1 MLLLSA
7 GIYAVLFVVLL
18 VIERLCEPLRGVLL
32 QWDSAAFIVGIP
44 ASVVGTAY
52 VLTIRNPQNY
62 TGFIG
67 GIVMAVLLGTQ
78 FALQGNYDL
87 TFLQIGIFIPFML
100 LSLITWRKKL
110 AATTGGA
117 GVSPAEKAFK
127 EVRSPGRTIGCPGA
141 QASSPAENTAE
152 VTQATE
158 TTPTT
163 AAPFRPEYL
172 HGWRQWL
179 TLTLALLI
187 IVADYAFTTR
197 VLNHDAW
204 ADQWLL
210 KLAGAVMIASCVM
223 ANFWLIYQKMD
234 AWIWWMVYSLAGI
247 LFYVLLGNI
256 YCIVLF
262 LFYLVINAS
271 AFFAWQRLRKN

>member
-1 MLLLSA
+1 MLLLSV
-7 GIYAVLFVVLL
+7 GIYAALFVVLQA
-18 VIERLCEPLRGVLL
+18 VEWFCEPLRGVLL

-62 TGFIG
+62 TGFLG
-67 GIVMAVLLGTQ
+67 GIAMAVLLGTQ

-110 AATTGGA
+110 NTTQ
-117 GVSPAEKAFK
+117 P
-127 EVRSPGRTIGCPGA
+127 
-141 QASSPAENTAE
+141 
-152 VTQATE
+152 TE
-158 TTPTT
+158 T
-163 AAPFRPEYL
+163 AAKPFSPEYL
-172 HGWRQWL
+172 HGWRQGL

-197 VLNHDAW
+197 VLNRDAW

-210 KLAGAVMIASCVM
+210 KLAGAVMSASSVM

-234 AWIWWMVYSLAGI
+234 AWIWWILYSLAGI

-271 AFFAWQRLRKN
+271 AFVAWQRLRKN

>member
-1 MLLLSA
+1 MLLRSV
-7 GIYAVLFVVLL
+7 GIYVALFMVLQAV
-18 VIERLCEPLRGVLL
+18 EWLCEPLRGVLL

-62 TGFIG
+62 TGFLG
-67 GIVMAVLLGTQ
+67 GIAMAVLLGTQ

-110 AATTGGA
+110 EATQPTDTT
-117 GVSPAEKAFK
+117 EK
-127 EVRSPGRTIGCPGA
+127 
-141 QASSPAENTAE
+141 
-152 VTQATE
+152 
-158 TTPTT
+158 
-163 AAPFRPEYL
+163 PFRPAYL
-172 HGWRQWL
+172 HGWRQGL

-210 KLAGAVMIASCVM
+210 KLAGAVMIASSVM

-234 AWIWWMVYSLAGI
+234 AWIWWILYSLAGI

-271 AFFAWQRLRKN
+271 AFVAWQRLRKN

>member
-1 MLLLSA
+1 MLLLSV
-7 GIYAVLFVVLL
+7 GIYAALFVVLQA
-18 VIERLCEPLRGVLL
+18 VERLCEPLRGVLL

-62 TGFIG
+62 TGFLG
-67 GIVMAVLLGTQ
+67 GIAMAVLLGTQ

-100 LSLITWRKKL
+100 LSLITWRKQL
-110 AATTGGA
+110 NTTQLTDTT
-117 GVSPAEKAFK
+117 EK
-127 EVRSPGRTIGCPGA
+127 
-141 QASSPAENTAE
+141 
-152 VTQATE
+152 
-158 TTPTT
+158 
-163 AAPFRPEYL
+163 PFRPAYL
-172 HGWRQWL
+172 HGWRQGL

-187 IVADYAFTTR
+187 IVADYAFTTL

-210 KLAGAVMIASCVM
+210 KLAGAVMIASSVM

-234 AWIWWMVYSLAGI
+234 AWIWWILYSLAGI

-271 AFFAWQRLRKN
+271 AFVAWQRLRKN

>member
-1 MLLLSA
+1 MLLLSV
-7 GIYAVLFVVLL
+7 GIYVALFVVLL
-18 VIERLCEPLRGVLL
+18 VVERLCEPLRGVLL

-62 TGFIG
+62 TGFLG
-67 GIVMAVLLGTQ
+67 GIAMAVLLGTQ

-110 AATTGGA
+110 NTTP
-117 GVSPAEKAFK
+117 SM
-127 EVRSPGRTIGCPGA
+127 
-141 QASSPAENTAE
+141 
-152 VTQATE
+152 E
-158 TTPTT
+158 TTEK
-163 AAPFRPEYL
+163 PFRPEYL
-172 HGWRQWL
+172 HGWRQGL

-210 KLAGAVMIASCVM
+210 KLAGAVMIASSVM

-234 AWIWWMVYSLAGI
+234 AWIWWILYSLAGI

-262 LFYLVINAS
+262 LFYLVINVS
-271 AFFAWQRLRKN
+271 AFVAWQRLRKN

>member
-1 MLLLSA
+1 MLLLSV
-7 GIYAVLFVVLL
+7 GIYAALFVVLL
-18 VIERLCEPLRGVLL
+18 VVERLCEPLRGVLL

-62 TGFIG
+62 TGFLG
-67 GIVMAVLLGTQ
+67 GIAMAVLLGTQ

-110 AATTGGA
+110 EETQPTDTT
-117 GVSPAEKAFK
+117 EK
-127 EVRSPGRTIGCPGA
+127 
-141 QASSPAENTAE
+141 
-152 VTQATE
+152 
-158 TTPTT
+158 
-163 AAPFRPEYL
+163 PFRPAYL
-172 HGWRQWL
+172 HGWRQGL

-210 KLAGAVMIASCVM
+210 KLAGAVMIASSVM

-234 AWIWWMVYSLAGI
+234 AWIWWILYSLAGI

-262 LFYLVINAS
+262 LFYLVINVS
-271 AFFAWQRLRKN
+271 AFVAWQRLRKN

>member
-1 MLLLSA
+1 MLLLSV
-7 GIYAVLFVVLL
+7 GIYVALFMVLQAVEWF
-18 VIERLCEPLRGVLL
+18 CEPLRGMLL

-67 GIVMAVLLGTQ
+67 GIAMSVLLGTQ

-87 TFLQIGIFIPFML
+87 TFLQIGIFIPFMI
-100 LSLITWRKKL
+100 LSLITWRKQL
-110 AATTGGA
+110 
-117 GVSPAEKAFK
+117 
-127 EVRSPGRTIGCPGA
+127 
-141 QASSPAENTAE
+141 N
-152 VTQATE
+152 
-158 TTPTT
+158 TTPSSET
-163 AAPFRPEYL
+163 AAKPFLPEYL
-172 HGWRQWL
+172 HGWRQGL

-197 VLNHDAW
+197 VLNQDAW
-204 ADQWLL
+204 ADKWLL
-210 KLAGAVMIASCVM
+210 KLSGAVMIASSVM

-234 AWIWWMVYSLAGI
+234 AWIWWILYSLAGI

-271 AFFAWQRLRKN
+271 AFVAWQRLRKN

>member
-1 MLLLSA
+1 MMKKDLYREFGRMLLLSV
-7 GIYAVLFVVLL
+7 GIYVALFVVLL
-18 VIERLCEPLRGVLL
+18 VVERLCEPLRGVLL

-67 GIVMAVLLGTQ
+67 GIAMAVLLGTQ

-100 LSLITWRKKL
+100 LSLITWRKQL
-110 AATTGGA
+110 
-117 GVSPAEKAFK
+117 
-127 EVRSPGRTIGCPGA
+127 
-141 QASSPAENTAE
+141 N
-152 VTQATE
+152 
-158 TTPTT
+158 TTPSMET
-163 AAPFRPEYL
+163 AAKPFRPAYL

-210 KLAGAVMIASCVM
+210 KLAGAVMIASSVM

-234 AWIWWMVYSLAGI
+234 AWIWWILYSLAGI

-271 AFFAWQRLRKN
+271 AFVAWQRLRKN

>member
-1 MLLLSA
+1 MMKKDLYREFERMLLLSV
-7 GIYAVLFVVLL
+7 GIYAALFVVLL
-18 VIERLCEPLRGVLL
+18 VAERLCEPLRGVLL

-67 GIVMAVLLGTQ
+67 GIAMAVLLGTQ

-87 TFLQIGIFIPFML
+87 TFLQIGIFFPFML

-110 AATTGGA
+110 EATDTGDT
-117 GVSPAEKAFK
+117 GVSPAATTQPTEATDTTEK
-127 EVRSPGRTIGCPGA
+127 
-141 QASSPAENTAE
+141 
-152 VTQATE
+152 
-158 TTPTT
+158 
-163 AAPFRPEYL
+163 PFRPAYL
-172 HGWRQWL
+172 HGWRQGL

-187 IVADYAFTTR
+187 IVADYAFTTL

-210 KLAGAVMIASCVM
+210 KLAGAVMIASSVM

-234 AWIWWMVYSLAGI
+234 AWIWWILYSLAGI

-271 AFFAWQRLRKN
+271 AFLVWQRLRKN

>member
-1 MLLLSA
+1 MFLLSV
-7 GIYAVLFVVLL
+7 GIYAALFVVLL
-18 VIERLCEPLRGVLL
+18 GVERLCEPLRGVLL

-44 ASVVGTAY
+44 ASAVGTAY

-62 TGFIG
+62 TGFLG
-67 GIVMAVLLGTQ
+67 GIAMAVLLGTQ

-110 AATTGGA
+110 EATQPTDTT
-117 GVSPAEKAFK
+117 EK
-127 EVRSPGRTIGCPGA
+127 
-141 QASSPAENTAE
+141 
-152 VTQATE
+152 
-158 TTPTT
+158 
-163 AAPFRPEYL
+163 PFRPAYL
-172 HGWRQWL
+172 HGWRQGL

-210 KLAGAVMIASCVM
+210 KLAGAVMIASSVM

-234 AWIWWMVYSLAGI
+234 AWIWWILYSLAGI

-271 AFFAWQRLRKN
+271 AFVAWQRLRKN

>member
-1 MLLLSA
+1 MLLLSV
-7 GIYAVLFVVLL
+7 GIYAALFVVLL
-18 VIERLCEPLRGVLL
+18 VVERLCEPLRDVLL

-67 GIVMAVLLGTQ
+67 GIAMAVLLGTQ

-110 AATTGGA
+110 EATQ
-117 GVSPAEKAFK
+117 P
-127 EVRSPGRTIGCPGA
+127 
-141 QASSPAENTAE
+141 
-152 VTQATE
+152 TE
-158 TTPTT
+158 T
-163 AAPFRPEYL
+163 AAKPFSPEYL
-172 HGWRQWL
+172 HGWRQGL

-187 IVADYAFTTR
+187 VVADYAFTTR

-210 KLAGAVMIASCVM
+210 KLAGAVMIASSVM

-234 AWIWWMVYSLAGI
+234 AWIWWILYSLAGI

-271 AFFAWQRLRKN
+271 AFVAWQRLRKN

>member
-1 MLLLSA
+1 MLLLSV
-7 GIYAVLFVVLL
+7 GIYAALFVVLL
-18 VIERLCEPLRGVLL
+18 VVERLCEPLRGVLL

-62 TGFIG
+62 TGFLG
-67 GIVMAVLLGTQ
+67 GIAMAVLLGTQ

-100 LSLITWRKKL
+100 LSLITWRKQL
-110 AATTGGA
+110 
-117 GVSPAEKAFK
+117 
-127 EVRSPGRTIGCPGA
+127 
-141 QASSPAENTAE
+141 N
-152 VTQATE
+152 
-158 TTPTT
+158 TTPSTDTT
-163 AAPFRPEYL
+163 EKPFRPEYL
-172 HGWRQWL
+172 HGWRQGL

-210 KLAGAVMIASCVM
+210 KLAGAVMIASSVM

-234 AWIWWMVYSLAGI
+234 AWIWWILYSLAGI

-262 LFYLVINAS
+262 LFYLVINVS
-271 AFFAWQRLRKN
+271 AFVAWQRLRKN

>member
-1 MLLLSA
+1 MLLLSV
-7 GIYAVLFVVLL
+7 GIYAALFVVLL
-18 VIERLCEPLRGVLL
+18 VVEWFCEPLRGVLL

-62 TGFIG
+62 TGFLG
-67 GIVMAVLLGTQ
+67 GIAMAVLLGTQ

-100 LSLITWRKKL
+100 LSLITWRKQL
-110 AATTGGA
+110 NTTQ
-117 GVSPAEKAFK
+117 PTDTTEK
-127 EVRSPGRTIGCPGA
+127 
-141 QASSPAENTAE
+141 
-152 VTQATE
+152 
-158 TTPTT
+158 
-163 AAPFRPEYL
+163 PFRPEYL
-172 HGWRQWL
+172 HGWRQGL

-210 KLAGAVMIASCVM
+210 KLAGAVMIASSVM

-234 AWIWWMVYSLAGI
+234 AWIWWILYSLAGI

-271 AFFAWQRLRKN
+271 AFVAWQRLRKN

>member
-1 MLLLSA
+1 MLLLSV
-7 GIYAVLFVVLL
+7 GIYAALFVVLL
-18 VIERLCEPLRGVLL
+18 VVERLCEPLRGVLL

-62 TGFIG
+62 TGFLG
-67 GIVMAVLLGTQ
+67 GIAMAVLLGTQ

-110 AATTGGA
+110 EATQPTDTT
-117 GVSPAEKAFK
+117 EK
-127 EVRSPGRTIGCPGA
+127 
-141 QASSPAENTAE
+141 
-152 VTQATE
+152 
-158 TTPTT
+158 
-163 AAPFRPEYL
+163 PFRPAYL
-172 HGWRQWL
+172 HGWRQGL

-210 KLAGAVMIASCVM
+210 KLSGAVMIASSVM

-234 AWIWWMVYSLAGI
+234 AWIWWILYSLAGI

-271 AFFAWQRLRKN
+271 AFVAWQRLRKK

>member
-1 MLLLSA
+1 MRKKLYKELGRMLLLSV
-7 GIYAVLFVVLL
+7 GIYVALFMVLL
-18 VIERLCEPLRGVLL
+18 VVERLCEPLRGVLL

-62 TGFIG
+62 TGFLG
-67 GIVMAVLLGTQ
+67 GIAMAVLLGTQ

-100 LSLITWRKKL
+100 LSLITWRRQLL
-110 AATTGGA
+110 ATPTGDA
-117 GVSPAEKAFK
+117 GVSPAA
-127 EVRSPGRTIGCPGA
+127 T
-141 QASSPAENTAE
+141 
-152 VTQATE
+152 TQ
-158 TTPTT
+158 PTDT
-163 AAPFRPEYL
+163 AAKPFRPAYL
-172 HGWRQWL
+172 HGWRQGL

-187 IVADYAFTTR
+187 IVADYTFITR

-210 KLAGAVMIASCVM
+210 KLAGAVMIASSVM

-234 AWIWWMVYSLAGI
+234 AWIWWILYSLAGI

-271 AFFAWQRLRKN
+271 AFVAWQRLRKN

>member
-1 MLLLSA
+1 MLLLSV
-7 GIYAVLFVVLL
+7 GIYAALFVVLQA
-18 VIERLCEPLRGVLL
+18 VERFCEPLRGVLL

-62 TGFIG
+62 TGFLG
-67 GIVMAVLLGTQ
+67 GIAMAVLLGTQ

-110 AATTGGA
+110 EATQPTGTMA
-117 GVSPAEKAFK
+117 K
-127 EVRSPGRTIGCPGA
+127 
-141 QASSPAENTAE
+141 
-152 VTQATE
+152 
-158 TTPTT
+158 
-163 AAPFRPEYL
+163 PFRPAYL
-172 HGWRQWL
+172 HGWRQGL

-187 IVADYAFTTR
+187 IVADYTFITL

-204 ADQWLL
+204 ADKWLL
-210 KLAGAVMIASCVM
+210 KLSGAVMIASSVM

-234 AWIWWMVYSLAGI
+234 AWIWWILYSLAGI

-271 AFFAWQRLRKN
+271 AFVAWQRLRKN

>member
-1 MLLLSA
+1 MIKKDLYKELGRMLLLSA
-7 GIYAVLFVVLL
+7 GIYAALFVVLL
-18 VIERLCEPLRGVLL
+18 VVERLCEPLRGVLL
-32 QWDSAAFIVGIP
+32 QWNSAAFVVGIP

-62 TGFIG
+62 TGFLG
-67 GIVMAVLLGTQ
+67 GIAMAVLLGTQ

-87 TFLQIGIFIPFML
+87 TFLQIGIFIPFMV

-117 GVSPAEKAFK
+117 GVSPAE
-127 EVRSPGRTIGCPGA
+127 
-141 QASSPAENTAE
+141 
-152 VTQATE
+152 VTKATE

-163 AAPFRPEYL
+163 AEPFRPEYL
-172 HGWRQWL
+172 HGWRQGL
-179 TLTLALLI
+179 TLTFALLI
-187 IVADYAFTTR
+187 IVADYAFATL

-210 KLAGAVMIASCVM
+210 KLAGAVMIASSVM

-234 AWIWWMVYSLAGI
+234 AWIWWILYSLAGI

-271 AFFAWQRLRKN
+271 AFVAWQRLRKN

>member
-1 MLLLSA
+1 MLLLSV
-7 GIYAVLFVVLL
+7 GIYAALFVVLQA
-18 VIERLCEPLRGVLL
+18 VERFCEPLRGVLL

-52 VLTIRNPQNY
+52 VLTIRNPRNY
-62 TGFIG
+62 TGFLG
-67 GIVMAVLLGTQ
+67 GIAMAVLLGTQ

-87 TFLQIGIFIPFML
+87 TFLQIGIFVPFML

-110 AATTGGA
+110 EATDTGDT
-117 GVSPAEKAFK
+117 GVSPAA
-127 EVRSPGRTIGCPGA
+127 T
-141 QASSPAENTAE
+141 TA
-152 VTQATE
+152 TTPSTE
-158 TTPTT
+158 T
-163 AAPFRPEYL
+163 AAKPFRPAYL
-172 HGWRQWL
+172 HGWRQGQ

-210 KLAGAVMIASCVM
+210 KLAGAVMIASSVM

-234 AWIWWMVYSLAGI
+234 AWIWWILYSLAGI

-271 AFFAWQRLRKN
+271 AFVAWQRLRKN

>member
-1 MLLLSA
+1 MRKKLYRELGRMLLLSV
-7 GIYAVLFVVLL
+7 GIDAALFGVLL
-18 VIERLCEPLRGVLL
+18 VVERLCEPLRGVLL
-32 QWDSAAFIVGIP
+32 QWGSAAFIVGIP

-67 GIVMAVLLGTQ
+67 GIAMAVLLGTQ

-100 LSLITWRKKL
+100 LSLITWRKQL
-110 AATTGGA
+110 NTTQ
-117 GVSPAEKAFK
+117 P
-127 EVRSPGRTIGCPGA
+127 TD
-141 QASSPAENTAE
+141 
-152 VTQATE
+152 
-158 TTPTT
+158 TT
-163 AAPFRPEYL
+163 AKPFRPAYL
-172 HGWRQWL
+172 HGWRQGL
-179 TLTLALLI
+179 TLMLALLI

-204 ADQWLL
+204 ADKWLL
-210 KLAGAVMIASCVM
+210 KLSGAVMIASSVM

-234 AWIWWMVYSLAGI
+234 AWIWWILYSLAGI

-262 LFYLVINAS
+262 LFYLVINVS
-271 AFFAWQRLRKN
+271 AFVAWQRLRKN

>member
-1 MLLLSA
+1 MLLLSV
-7 GIYAVLFVVLL
+7 GIYAALFMVLL
-18 VIERLCEPLRGVLL
+18 VVERLCEPLRGMLL

-62 TGFIG
+62 TGFLG
-67 GIVMAVLLGTQ
+67 GIAMAVLLGTQ

-110 AATTGGA
+110 EAMQPTDTT
-117 GVSPAEKAFK
+117 EK
-127 EVRSPGRTIGCPGA
+127 
-141 QASSPAENTAE
+141 
-152 VTQATE
+152 
-158 TTPTT
+158 
-163 AAPFRPEYL
+163 PFRPAYL
-172 HGWRQWL
+172 HGWRQGL

-187 IVADYAFTTR
+187 IVADYTFITL

-204 ADQWLL
+204 ADKWLL
-210 KLAGAVMIASCVM
+210 KLSGAVMIASSVM

-234 AWIWWMVYSLAGI
+234 AWIWWILYSLAGI
-247 LFYVLLGNI
+247 LFFVLLGNI

-271 AFFAWQRLRKN
+271 AFVAWQRLRKN

>member
-1 MLLLSA
+1 MLLLSV
-7 GIYAVLFVVLL
+7 GIYAVLFVVLQ
-18 VIERLCEPLRGVLL
+18 VVERLCEPLRGVLL

-67 GIVMAVLLGTQ
+67 GIAMAVLLGTQ

-110 AATTGGA
+110 EATQPTDTT
-117 GVSPAEKAFK
+117 EK
-127 EVRSPGRTIGCPGA
+127 
-141 QASSPAENTAE
+141 
-152 VTQATE
+152 
-158 TTPTT
+158 
-163 AAPFRPEYL
+163 PFRPAYL
-172 HGWRQWL
+172 HGWRQGL

-187 IVADYAFTTR
+187 IVADYAFTTL

-210 KLAGAVMIASCVM
+210 KLAGAVMIASSVM

-234 AWIWWMVYSLAGI
+234 AWIWWILYSLAGI

-271 AFFAWQRLRKN
+271 AFVAWQRLRKN

>member
-1 MLLLSA
+1 MLLLSV
-7 GIYAVLFVVLL
+7 GIYVALFVVLL
-18 VIERLCEPLRGVLL
+18 VVERLCEPLRGVLL

-62 TGFIG
+62 TGFLG
-67 GIVMAVLLGTQ
+67 GIAMAVLLGTQ

-100 LSLITWRKKL
+100 LSLITWRKQL
-110 AATTGGA
+110 NTTQ
-117 GVSPAEKAFK
+117 PADTTEK
-127 EVRSPGRTIGCPGA
+127 
-141 QASSPAENTAE
+141 
-152 VTQATE
+152 
-158 TTPTT
+158 
-163 AAPFRPEYL
+163 PFRPAYL
-172 HGWRQWL
+172 HGWRQGL

-187 IVADYAFTTR
+187 IVADYAFTTL

-204 ADQWLL
+204 ADKWLL
-210 KLAGAVMIASCVM
+210 KLSGAVMIASSVM
-223 ANFWLIYQKMD
+223 ANFWLIYRKMD
-234 AWIWWMVYSLAGI
+234 AWLWWILYSLAGI

-271 AFFAWQRLRKN
+271 AFVAWQRLRKN

>member
-1 MLLLSA
+1 MRKKLYKELGRMLLLSA
-7 GIYAVLFVVLL
+7 GIYAALFVVLL
-18 VIERLCEPLRGVLL
+18 VVERLCEPLRGMLL

-87 TFLQIGIFIPFML
+87 TFLQIGIFIPFMV
-100 LSLITWRKKL
+100 LSLITWRKQL
-110 AATTGGA
+110 
-117 GVSPAEKAFK
+117 
-127 EVRSPGRTIGCPGA
+127 
-141 QASSPAENTAE
+141 
-152 VTQATE
+152 QATE

-163 AAPFRPEYL
+163 AEPFRPEYL
-172 HGWRQWL
+172 HGWRQGL

-187 IVADYAFTTR
+187 IVADYAFTTL

-204 ADQWLL
+204 ADQCLL

-234 AWIWWMVYSLAGI
+234 AWIWWVVYSLAGI

-271 AFFAWQRLRKN
+271 AFFAWQRLRKI

>member
-1 MLLLSA
+1 MLLLSV
-7 GIYAVLFVVLL
+7 GIYAALFVVLL
-18 VIERLCEPLRGVLL
+18 VVERLCEPLRGVLL

-67 GIVMAVLLGTQ
+67 GIAMAVLLGTQ

-110 AATTGGA
+110 NTTP
-117 GVSPAEKAFK
+117 STETAEK
-127 EVRSPGRTIGCPGA
+127 
-141 QASSPAENTAE
+141 
-152 VTQATE
+152 
-158 TTPTT
+158 
-163 AAPFRPEYL
+163 PFRPEYL
-172 HGWRQWL
+172 HGWRQGL

-210 KLAGAVMIASCVM
+210 KLAGAVMIASSVM

-234 AWIWWMVYSLAGI
+234 AWIWWILYSLAGI

-271 AFFAWQRLRKN
+271 AFVAWQRLRKN

>member
-1 MLLLSA
+1 MLLLSV
-7 GIYAVLFVVLL
+7 GIYVALFMVLL
-18 VIERLCEPLRGVLL
+18 VVERLCEPLRGVLL

-67 GIVMAVLLGTQ
+67 GIAMAVLLGTQ

-100 LSLITWRKKL
+100 LSLITWRKQL
-110 AATTGGA
+110 NTTQ
-117 GVSPAEKAFK
+117 PTDTTEK
-127 EVRSPGRTIGCPGA
+127 
-141 QASSPAENTAE
+141 
-152 VTQATE
+152 
-158 TTPTT
+158 
-163 AAPFRPEYL
+163 PFRPEYL
-172 HGWRQWL
+172 HGWRQGL

-210 KLAGAVMIASCVM
+210 KLAGAVMIASSVM
-223 ANFWLIYQKMD
+223 ANFWLIYQKID
-234 AWIWWMVYSLAGI
+234 AWIWWILYSLAGI

>member
-1 MLLLSA
+1 MLLLSV
-7 GIYAVLFVVLL
+7 GIYAALFVVLL
-18 VIERLCEPLRGVLL
+18 VVERLCEPLRGVLL

-62 TGFIG
+62 TGFLG
-67 GIVMAVLLGTQ
+67 GIAMAVLLGTQ

-100 LSLITWRKKL
+100 LSLITWRKQL
-110 AATTGGA
+110 NTT
-117 GVSPAEKAFK
+117 SSTETAEK
-127 EVRSPGRTIGCPGA
+127 
-141 QASSPAENTAE
+141 
-152 VTQATE
+152 
-158 TTPTT
+158 
-163 AAPFRPEYL
+163 PFRPEYL
-172 HGWRQWL
+172 HGWRQGL

-210 KLAGAVMIASCVM
+210 KLAGAVMIASSVM

-234 AWIWWMVYSLAGI
+234 AWIWWILYSLAGI

-271 AFFAWQRLRKN
+271 AFVAWQRLRKN

>member
-1 MLLLSA
+1 MLLLSV
-7 GIYAVLFVVLL
+7 GIYAALFVVLL
-18 VIERLCEPLRGVLL
+18 VVERLCEPLRGVLL

-67 GIVMAVLLGTQ
+67 GIAMAVLLGTQ

-110 AATTGGA
+110 EATQPTD
-117 GVSPAEKAFK
+117 
-127 EVRSPGRTIGCPGA
+127 
-141 QASSPAENTAE
+141 
-152 VTQATE
+152 
-158 TTPTT
+158 TTKK
-163 AAPFRPEYL
+163 PFRPAYL
-172 HGWRQWL
+172 HGWRQGL

-210 KLAGAVMIASCVM
+210 KLAGAVMIASSVM

-234 AWIWWMVYSLAGI
+234 AWLWWILYSLAGI

-271 AFFAWQRLRKN
+271 AFVAWQRLRKN

>member
-1 MLLLSA
+1 MLLLSV
-7 GIYAVLFVVLL
+7 GIYVALFVVLL
-18 VIERLCEPLRGVLL
+18 VVERLCEPLRGVLL

-62 TGFIG
+62 TGFLG
-67 GIVMAVLLGTQ
+67 GIAMAVLLGTQ

-110 AATTGGA
+110 EATQ
-117 GVSPAEKAFK
+117 PADTTEK
-127 EVRSPGRTIGCPGA
+127 
-141 QASSPAENTAE
+141 
-152 VTQATE
+152 
-158 TTPTT
+158 
-163 AAPFRPEYL
+163 PFRPAYL
-172 HGWRQWL
+172 HGWRQGL

-187 IVADYAFTTR
+187 VVADYAFTTR

-210 KLAGAVMIASCVM
+210 KLAGAVMIASSVM

-234 AWIWWMVYSLAGI
+234 AWIWWILYSLAGI

-262 LFYLVINAS
+262 LFYLVINVS
-271 AFFAWQRLRKN
+271 AFVAWQRLRKN

>member
-1 MLLLSA
+1 MLLLSV
-7 GIYAVLFVVLL
+7 GIYAALFVVLL
-18 VIERLCEPLRGVLL
+18 VVERLCEPLRGVLL

-62 TGFIG
+62 TGFLG
-67 GIVMAVLLGTQ
+67 GIAMAVLLGMQ

-87 TFLQIGIFIPFML
+87 TFMQIDIFIPFML
-100 LSLITWRKKL
+100 LSLITWRKQL
-110 AATTGGA
+110 
-117 GVSPAEKAFK
+117 
-127 EVRSPGRTIGCPGA
+127 
-141 QASSPAENTAE
+141 N
-152 VTQATE
+152 
-158 TTPTT
+158 TTPSMET
-163 AAPFRPEYL
+163 AAKPFRPAYL
-172 HGWRQWL
+172 HGWRQGL

-197 VLNHDAW
+197 VLNQDAW
-204 ADQWLL
+204 ADKWLL
-210 KLAGAVMIASCVM
+210 KLAGAVMIASSVM
-223 ANFWLIYQKMD
+223 ANFWLIYQKID
-234 AWIWWMVYSLAGI
+234 AWIWWILYSLAGI

-271 AFFAWQRLRKN
+271 AFVAWQRLRKN

>member
-1 MLLLSA
+1 MLLLSV
-7 GIYAVLFVVLL
+7 GIYAALFMVLQAVEWV
-18 VIERLCEPLRGVLL
+18 CEPLRGVLL

-67 GIVMAVLLGTQ
+67 GIAMAVLLGTQ

-110 AATTGGA
+110 EATQ
-117 GVSPAEKAFK
+117 P
-127 EVRSPGRTIGCPGA
+127 
-141 QASSPAENTAE
+141 
-152 VTQATE
+152 TE
-158 TTPTT
+158 T
-163 AAPFRPEYL
+163 AAKPFSPEYL
-172 HGWRQWL
+172 HGWRQGL

-210 KLAGAVMIASCVM
+210 KLAGAVMIASSVM

-234 AWIWWMVYSLAGI
+234 AWIWWILYSLAGI

-271 AFFAWQRLRKN
+271 AFVAWQRLRKN

>member
-1 MLLLSA
+1 MLLLSV
-7 GIYAVLFVVLL
+7 GIYAALFVVLL
-18 VIERLCEPLRGVLL
+18 VAERLCEPLRGVLL

-67 GIVMAVLLGTQ
+67 GIAMAVLLGTQ

-110 AATTGGA
+110 EATQPTDTT
-117 GVSPAEKAFK
+117 EK
-127 EVRSPGRTIGCPGA
+127 
-141 QASSPAENTAE
+141 
-152 VTQATE
+152 
-158 TTPTT
+158 
-163 AAPFRPEYL
+163 PFRPAYL
-172 HGWRQWL
+172 HGWRQGL

-204 ADQWLL
+204 ADQWPL
-210 KLAGAVMIASCVM
+210 KLSGAMMIASSVM

-234 AWIWWMVYSLAGI
+234 AWIWWILYSLAGI

-271 AFFAWQRLRKN
+271 AFVAWQRLRKN

>member
-1 MLLLSA
+1 MLLLSV
-7 GIYAVLFVVLL
+7 GIYAALFVVLL
-18 VIERLCEPLRGVLL
+18 VVERLCEPLRGVLL

-62 TGFIG
+62 TGFLG
-67 GIVMAVLLGTQ
+67 GIAMAVLLGTQ

-110 AATTGGA
+110 
-117 GVSPAEKAFK
+117 
-127 EVRSPGRTIGCPGA
+127 
-141 QASSPAENTAE
+141 N
-152 VTQATE
+152 
-158 TTPTT
+158 TTPSSET
-163 AAPFRPEYL
+163 AAKPFRPAYL
-172 HGWRQWL
+172 HGWRQGL

-187 IVADYAFTTR
+187 IVADYTFTTL

-204 ADQWLL
+204 ADKWLL
-210 KLAGAVMIASCVM
+210 KLSGAVMIASSVM

-234 AWIWWMVYSLAGI
+234 AWIWWILYSLAGI

-271 AFFAWQRLRKN
+271 AFVAWQRLRKN

>member
-1 MLLLSA
+1 MLLLSV
-7 GIYAVLFVVLL
+7 GIYVALFVVLQA
-18 VIERLCEPLRGVLL
+18 VEWFCEPLRGVLL

-67 GIVMAVLLGTQ
+67 GIAMAVLLGTQ

-87 TFLQIGIFIPFML
+87 TFLQIGIFFPFML
-100 LSLITWRKKL
+100 LSLITWRKQL
-110 AATTGGA
+110 NTTP
-117 GVSPAEKAFK
+117 S
-127 EVRSPGRTIGCPGA
+127 
-141 QASSPAENTAE
+141 
-152 VTQATE
+152 TE
-158 TTPTT
+158 T
-163 AAPFRPEYL
+163 AVKPFRPEYL
-172 HGWRQWL
+172 HGWRQGL
-179 TLTLALLI
+179 MLTLALLI
-187 IVADYAFTTR
+187 IVADYAFTTL

-210 KLAGAVMIASCVM
+210 KLAGAVMIASSVM

-234 AWIWWMVYSLAGI
+234 AWIWWILYSLAGI

-271 AFFAWQRLRKN
+271 AFLAWQRLRKN

>member
-7 GIYAVLFVVLL
+7 GIYAALFVVLL
-18 VIERLCEPLRGVLL
+18 TVERLCEPLRGVLL
-32 QWDSAAFIVGIP
+32 QWDSAAFIVGVP

-67 GIVMAVLLGTQ
+67 GIAMAVLLGTQ

-100 LSLITWRKKL
+100 LSLITWRKQL
-110 AATTGGA
+110 
-117 GVSPAEKAFK
+117 
-127 EVRSPGRTIGCPGA
+127 
-141 QASSPAENTAE
+141 N
-152 VTQATE
+152 
-158 TTPTT
+158 TTPSAET
-163 AAPFRPEYL
+163 AANPFRPAYL
-172 HGWRQWL
+172 HGWRQGL

-210 KLAGAVMIASCVM
+210 KLAGAVMIASSVM

-234 AWIWWMVYSLAGI
+234 AWIWWILYSLAGI
-247 LFYVLLGNI
+247 LFYLLLGNI

-271 AFFAWQRLRKN
+271 AFVAWQRLRKN

>member
-1 MLLLSA
+1 MLLLSV
-7 GIYAVLFVVLL
+7 GIYAALFVVLL
-18 VIERLCEPLRGVLL
+18 VAERLCEPLRGVLL

-67 GIVMAVLLGTQ
+67 GIAMAVLLGTQ

-110 AATTGGA
+110 EATQPTDTT
-117 GVSPAEKAFK
+117 EK
-127 EVRSPGRTIGCPGA
+127 
-141 QASSPAENTAE
+141 
-152 VTQATE
+152 
-158 TTPTT
+158 
-163 AAPFRPEYL
+163 PFRPAYL
-172 HGWRQWL
+172 HGWRQGL

-210 KLAGAVMIASCVM
+210 KLAGAVMIASSVM

-234 AWIWWMVYSLAGI
+234 AWIWWILYSLAGI

-271 AFFAWQRLRKN
+271 AFVAWQRLRKN

>member
-1 MLLLSA
+1 MLLLSV
-7 GIYAVLFVVLL
+7 GIYAALFVVLL
-18 VIERLCEPLRGVLL
+18 VAERLCEPLRGVLL

-67 GIVMAVLLGTQ
+67 GIAMAVLLGTQ

-100 LSLITWRKKL
+100 LSLITWRKQL
-110 AATTGGA
+110 
-117 GVSPAEKAFK
+117 
-127 EVRSPGRTIGCPGA
+127 
-141 QASSPAENTAE
+141 NTAPSAE
-152 VTQATE
+152 S
-158 TTPTT
+158 
-163 AAPFRPEYL
+163 AAKPFRPAYL
-172 HGWRQWL
+172 HGWRQGL

-210 KLAGAVMIASCVM
+210 KLAGAVMIASSVM

-234 AWIWWMVYSLAGI
+234 AWIWWILYSLAGI

-271 AFFAWQRLRKN
+271 AFVAWQRLRKN

>member
-1 MLLLSA
+1 MLLLSV
-7 GIYAVLFVVLL
+7 GIYAALFVVLL
-18 VIERLCEPLRGVLL
+18 VAERLCEPLRGVLL

-62 TGFIG
+62 TGFLG
-67 GIVMAVLLGTQ
+67 GIAMAVLLGAQ

-87 TFLQIGIFIPFML
+87 TFMQIGVFIPFML

-117 GVSPAEKAFK
+117 GVSPAE
-127 EVRSPGRTIGCPGA
+127 
-141 QASSPAENTAE
+141 

-163 AAPFRPEYL
+163 AEPFRPEYL
-172 HGWRQWL
+172 HGWRQGL

-187 IVADYAFTTR
+187 IVADYAFATL

-210 KLAGAVMIASCVM
+210 KLAGAVMIASSVM

-234 AWIWWMVYSLAGI
+234 AWIWWVVYSLAGI

-262 LFYLVINAS
+262 LFYLVINTS

>member
-1 MLLLSA
+1 MRKKLYKELGRMLLLSV
-7 GIYAVLFVVLL
+7 GIYAALFVVLL
-18 VIERLCEPLRGVLL
+18 AVEWFYEPLRGVLL

-62 TGFIG
+62 TGFLG
-67 GIVMAVLLGTQ
+67 GIAMAVLLGTQ

-110 AATTGGA
+110 KSTQPTDTT
-117 GVSPAEKAFK
+117 EK
-127 EVRSPGRTIGCPGA
+127 
-141 QASSPAENTAE
+141 
-152 VTQATE
+152 
-158 TTPTT
+158 
-163 AAPFRPEYL
+163 PFRPAYL
-172 HGWRQWL
+172 HGWRQGL

-187 IVADYAFTTR
+187 IVADYAFTTL
-197 VLNHDAW
+197 VLNQDAW

-210 KLAGAVMIASCVM
+210 KLAGAVMIASSVM

-234 AWIWWMVYSLAGI
+234 AWIWWIFYSLAGI

-271 AFFAWQRLRKN
+271 AFVAWQRLRKN

>member
-1 MLLLSA
+1 MRKKLYKELGRMLLLSV
-7 GIYAVLFVVLL
+7 GIYVALFVVLL
-18 VIERLCEPLRGVLL
+18 VAERLCEPLRGVLL

-62 TGFIG
+62 TGFLG
-67 GIVMAVLLGTQ
+67 GIAMAVLLGTQ

-100 LSLITWRKKL
+100 LSLITWRKQL
-110 AATTGGA
+110 
-117 GVSPAEKAFK
+117 
-127 EVRSPGRTIGCPGA
+127 
-141 QASSPAENTAE
+141 N
-152 VTQATE
+152 
-158 TTPTT
+158 TTPSMET
-163 AAPFRPEYL
+163 AAKPFRPEYL
-172 HGWRQWL
+172 HGWRQGL

-210 KLAGAVMIASCVM
+210 KLAGAVMIASSVM

-234 AWIWWMVYSLAGI
+234 AWIWWILYSLAGI

-271 AFFAWQRLRKN
+271 AFVAWQRLRKN